1 MTDHVIAIDGPAGS
15 GKSSVSRKVAAALN
29 WVMLD
34 TGAMY
39 RAITCAVLEAGVTPE
54 DSAKVAEIAKLVGVR
69 VDTDPNVSTVFLN
82 GVDVT
87 NEIRSTEVT
96 AAVSAVSAVIAV
108 RERLVELQRET
119 VSKSQHGIVIEGRDI
134 GSVVL
139 PDAKLKIYLTADPRV
154 RAFRRSSERGNT
166 VTEADLDAMQA
177 NIMERDSRDSSRDIS
192 PLQVATDAVVIDTS
206 HMSLG
211 QVVDAVTDLARE
223 VYPNL

>member
-1 MTDHVIAIDGPAGS
+1 VTDHVIAIDGPAGS